1 MLSDLL
7 IDSAFSTMLDLLVA
21 SHKAPASP
29 GAITSINATIDSL
42 ALETCTA
49 LVREV
54 SKLKFFLDCVILV
67 TPDETRNLLRIFLLL
82 LRSPNNV
89 PSDEPEF
96 SLSLPLSGE
105 YRTYSAISRAIF
117 TQILTKSGRI

>member
-1 MLSDLL
+1 M
-7 IDSAFSTMLDLLVA
+7 A

-29 GAITSINATIDSL
+29 FAITSINATIDSL
-42 ALETCTA
+42 ALETSTA

-54 SKLKFFLDCVILV
+54 SKLNFFLDCVILV
-67 TPDETRNLLRIFLLL
+67 TPDETRNLLRIFQRL

-96 SLSLPLSGE
+96 SLPLPLSVE
-105 YRTYSAISRAIF
+105 YRTYSAIGRAIF